1 MVLRYDAVCTEAN
14 PRTAVLARAGWD
26 VSSLLPGRHHGP
38 SSAGPTPLN
47 TSVPVQLVIAAC
59 V

>member
-1 MVLRYDAVCTEAN
+1 MLAFYEDVYRAGA
-14 PRTAVLARAGWD
+14 ARAGWD

-38 SSAGPTPLN
+38 SPAGPTPLN